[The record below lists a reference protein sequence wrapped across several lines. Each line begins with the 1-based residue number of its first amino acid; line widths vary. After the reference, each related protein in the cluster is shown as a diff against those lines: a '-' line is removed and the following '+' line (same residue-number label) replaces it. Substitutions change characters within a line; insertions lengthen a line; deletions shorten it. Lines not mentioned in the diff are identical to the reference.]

1 MSSAK
6 PALGSDWTKILSDPA
21 IASHM
26 GELLKAYRE
35 APADKRN
42 QVLLDRMREIKGSKV
57 SQTGTSST
65 TEVTK
70 AAPAA
75 VAPPPFQPDFFQP
88 NRSLDRRQFPR
99 MKCFVAVELRLE
111 NAQTLAWGNLCNIS
125 PGGCFVETATSFDAG
140 VHLDIGLWIAN
151 GELWVKGLV
160 LNGVVM
166 ISAPTAGLRI
176 KFSTLSSTE
185 RETLNQ
191 FLKYVAEAT
200 REQEHSQSY
209 LSQMKR

>member
-6 PALGSDWTKILSDPA
+6 PALGSDWTKILRDPA

-35 APADKRN
+35 APAEKRN

-57 SQTGTSST
+57 SLSAGAGASETPK
-65 TEVTK
+65 V
-70 AAPAA
+70 APAA
-75 VAPPPFQPDFFQP
+75 IAAPPFQPDFFQP

-111 NAQTLAWGNLCNIS
+111 NTQTLAWGNLCNIS
-125 PGGCFVETATSFDAG
+125 PGGCFVETTTTIDAG
-140 VHLDIGLWIAN
+140 AQVDIGLWIAN

-160 LNGVVM
+160 LNGIVM

-191 FLKYVAEAT
+191 FLKYVVEAT